1 MLLHGKKDI
10 PGAQKPSKKEAMKT
24 SLLATILFLS
34 TSFAQPAANDCKLA
48 QGIWPLAFSLLDSDA
63 CCTDP
68 RWGVARCSKGRITG
82 IDVSNIPPTGA
93 IPDFST
99 LTLVTNLR
107 FVQTSFTELPA
118 AYPPN
123 LETLDV
129 ESTPISGGFPTN
141 LPTSI
146 KKDVSNNNLSGPIP
160 PKFKQSQAGVELDGN
175 CFYQDGSSPTI
186 FRFTNRDDCPVITT
200 TISSAAFASTA
211 STASASTVSTASFA
225 TSLAT
230 SAIMTNSAKTV
241 ANLDTTVEAS
251 AAQVS
256 ASKVNEAG
264 PTGYTAPVPAV
275 NNNVLYKANAI
286 KAVSAI
292 VPFIS
297 ALFISF

>member
-1 MLLHGKKDI
+1 MR
-10 PGAQKPSKKEAMKT
+10 T
-24 SLLATILFLS
+24 SLLATILFLCTS
-34 TSFAQPAANDCKLA
+34 ESFARPAANDCKLA

-99 LTLVTNLR
+99 LTLPIRPN
-107 FVQTSFTELPA
+107 FTELPA
-118 AYPPN
+118 EYPPS

-129 ESTPISGGFPTN
+129 ESTPISGGFPSN

-146 KKDVSNNNLSGPIP
+146 KKDVSNNNLSGSIP
-160 PKFKQSQAGVELDGN
+160 PKFKQSQAGGELDGN

-200 TISSAAFASTA
+200 TISSTAF
-211 STASASTVSTASFA
+211 ASTVSTAS
-225 TSLAT
+225 TS
-230 SAIMTNSAKTV
+230 STV
-241 ANLDTTVEAS
+241 ANLDSTVMAS
-251 AAQVS
+251 AAQVTGS
-256 ASKVNEAG
+256 ASKVNEAD
-264 PTGYTAPVPAV
+264 PTGYAAPVPAV
-275 NNNVLYKANAI
+275 NNNVLYKGNAI

>member
-1 MLLHGKKDI
+1 
-10 PGAQKPSKKEAMKT
+10 MKT
-24 SLLATILFLS
+24 SLLATIFFLS

-48 QGIWPLAFSLLDSDA
+48 QGIWPSHFRFWTQMIVVLIHVGASQGALKVASLEL
-63 CCTDP
+63 
-68 RWGVARCSKGRITG
+68 I
-82 IDVSNIPPTGA
+82 
-93 IPDFST
+93 
-99 LTLVTNLR
+99 R

-118 AYPPN
+118 AYPPS

-146 KKDVSNNNLSGPIP
+146 KKDVSNNNLSGTIP
-160 PKFKQSQAGVELDGN
+160 PKFKLSQAGGELDGN
-175 CFYQDGSSPTI
+175 CFFQDGSSPTI
-186 FRFTNRDDCPVITT
+186 FRFTNRDDCPT
-200 TISSAAFASTA
+200 AFASTV
-211 STASASTVSTASFA
+211 STASTSTVSTASFA

-241 ANLDTTVEAS
+241 ANLDTTVTAS
-251 AAQVS
+251 AAQVTGS

-286 KAVSAI
+286 KAVGTI